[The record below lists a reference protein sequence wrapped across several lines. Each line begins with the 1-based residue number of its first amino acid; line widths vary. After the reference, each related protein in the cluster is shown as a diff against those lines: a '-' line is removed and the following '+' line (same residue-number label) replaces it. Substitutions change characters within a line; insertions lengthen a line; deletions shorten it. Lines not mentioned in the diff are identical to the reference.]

1 MRYKQINYLN
11 KTPEDV
17 KSLIELGTYTNG
29 LYNTI
34 KEDELN
40 PTYEIAENEIVYSNK
55 NSHIILG
62 KDRFGDYKT
71 GFGGL
76 GYAASNA
83 VDIVVGLASSYMPL
97 DKKLGPTDE
106 IGKNFF
112 TDAARVYISQ
122 RCDIDKYFA
131 IEEGTQYSD
140 FGNEGVSGAAIKADC
155 VAVIGR
161 RNVKIKAGPSRLN
174 IGKEKDSQGQKI
186 TDSRIELIGGN
197 KDLEPLVLGFK
208 LVKLLKEMQE
218 EIQYLRGEVTNLHY
232 KNAKLNTKLALHI
245 HGDPFTVVTL
255 PSPDLA
261 VSAIIEIPQNIQN
274 VVKGIVDK
282 YIDKVR
288 ELNSTQIPND
298 ADYILSRNV
307 FTT

>member
-1 MRYKQINYLN
+1 MRYKKVNYLN
-11 KTPEDV
+11 KTPEEV
-17 KSLIELGTYTNG
+17 KSLIELGSYTNG

-40 PTYEIAENEIVYSNK
+40 PTYEIAENEIVYTNK

-97 DKKLGPTDE
+97 DNKLGPTDE
-106 IGKNFF
+106 VGKNFF

-122 RCDIDKYFA
+122 RCDIDKYFG
-131 IEEGTQYSD
+131 IEEGQQYSD
-140 FGNEGVSGAAIKADC
+140 FGNEGVSGAAMKADC
-155 VAVIGR
+155 VAIIGR
-161 RNVKIKAGPSRLN
+161 RNVKIKAGPVKLN
-174 IGKEKDSQGQKI
+174 IGKEKDSKGEKI

-197 KDLEPLVLGFK
+197 KDLEPVVLGFK

-218 EIQYLRGEVTNLHY
+218 EIQFLRGEITNLHY

-261 VSAIIEIPQNIQN
+261 AGAIIEIPQNIQN
-274 VVKGIVDK
+274 MVKGIIDK

>member
-1 MRYKQINYLN
+1 MIV
-11 KTPEDV
+11 ESGF
-17 KSLIELGTYTNG
+17 KSLIELGSYTNG

-40 PTYEIAENEIVYSNK
+40 PTYEIAENEIVYTNK

-97 DKKLGPTDE
+97 DNKLGPTDE
-106 IGKNFF
+106 VGKNFF

-122 RCDIDKYFA
+122 RCDIDKYFG
-131 IEEGTQYSD
+131 IEEGQQYSD
-140 FGNEGVSGAAIKADC
+140 FGNEGVSGAAMKADC
-155 VAVIGR
+155 VAIIGR
-161 RNVKIKAGPSRLN
+161 RNVKIKAGPVKLN
-174 IGKEKDSQGQKI
+174 IGKEKDSKGEKI

-197 KDLEPLVLGFK
+197 KDLEPVVLGFK

-218 EIQYLRGEVTNLHY
+218 EIQFLRGEITNLHY

-261 VSAIIEIPQNIQN
+261 AGAIIEIPQNIQN
-274 VVKGIVDK
+274 MVKGIIDK

>member
-131 IEEGTQYSD
+131 IEEGAQYSD

>member
-1 MRYKQINYLN
+1 M
-11 KTPEDV
+11 
-17 KSLIELGTYTNG
+17 
-29 LYNTI
+29 
-34 KEDELN
+34 
-40 PTYEIAENEIVYSNK
+40 
-55 NSHIILG
+55 G

-83 VDIVVGLASSYMPL
+83 IDMVVGLASSYMPR
-97 DKKLGPTDE
+97 DNKLGPTDE
-106 IGKNFF
+106 VGKNFF

-122 RCDIDKYFA
+122 RCDIDKYFG
-131 IEEGTQYSD
+131 IEEGQQYSD
-140 FGNEGVSGAAIKADC
+140 FGNEGVSGAAIKADS

-218 EIQYLRGEVTNLHY
+218 EIQYLRGEITNLHF

>member
-1 MRYKQINYLN
+1 MRYKKVNYLN
-11 KTPEDV
+11 KTDEDV
-17 KSLIELGTYTNG
+17 KALIELGTYTNG
-29 LYNTI
+29 LYNTV

-40 PTYEIAENEIVYSNK
+40 PTYEIAENEVVYSNK

-83 VDIVVGLASSYMPL
+83 IDIVVGLASSYMPR
-97 DKKLGPTDE
+97 DNKLGPTDE
-106 IGKNFF
+106 VGKNFF

-122 RCDIDKYFA
+122 RCDIDKYFG
-131 IEEGTQYSD
+131 IEEGQQYSD
-140 FGNEGVSGAAIKADC
+140 FGNEGVSGAVMKADC
-155 VAVIGR
+155 VALIGR

-174 IGKEKDSQGQKI
+174 IGKEKDSKGEKI

-197 KDLEPLVLGFK
+197 KDLEPVVLGFK

-218 EIQYLRGEVTNLHY
+218 EIQFLRGEITNLHY

-261 VSAIIEIPQNIQN
+261 VGAIIEIPQNIQN
-274 VVKGIVDK
+274 MVKGIIDK